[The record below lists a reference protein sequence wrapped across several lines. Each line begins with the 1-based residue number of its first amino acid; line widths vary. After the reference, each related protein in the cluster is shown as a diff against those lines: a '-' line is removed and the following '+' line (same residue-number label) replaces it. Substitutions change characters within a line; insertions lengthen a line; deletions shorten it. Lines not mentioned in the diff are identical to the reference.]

1 MSNSKHN
8 NSRKHNKRKR
18 KRVYETPLNFKGA
31 DFEQPASWAALER
44 AAQRQLN
51 RTREIIDIPQ
61 HSR

>member
-18 KRVYETPLNFKGA
+18 KRVYETPLNFKGS

-44 AAQRQLN
+44 AARRQLN
-51 RTREIIDIPQ
+51 RTREVIDIPQ